1 MQFVH
6 SEEQQMIRASARELL
21 RGYSS
26 ERMRAAMQAPGAY
39 DAALWRQMSGEL
51 GWSGLA
57 LPEQYGGGG
66 LGWVELCILQEELGR
81 RLVASPFFA
90 TVALAASLVR
100 EAGSEAQREALL
112 RPIAA
117 GSVRIACALAGTDGR
132 PPPEGVSVHSSRG
145 PAA

>member
-1 MQFVH
+1 
-6 SEEQQMIRASARELL
+6 
-21 RGYSS
+21 
-26 ERMRAAMQAPGAY
+26 MQAPGAY
-39 DAALWRQMSGEL
+39 DAPLWRQMSGEL

-57 LPEQYGGGG
+57 IPEQYGGGG

-100 EAGSEAQREALL
+100 EAGSEAQREDT
-112 RPIAA
+112 AA
-117 GSVRIACALAGTDGR
+117 AHRGRQRAHRLCPGRQDGR
-132 PPPEGVSVHSSRG
+132 PPPEGVSVRSSSRG

>member
-26 ERMRAAMQAPGAY
+26 ERMRAAMRAPGAY
-39 DAALWRQMSGEL
+39 DAPLWRQMSGEL

-100 EAGSEAQREALL
+100 EAQYRVRHAAEALPLGRASALPGKAMRRMDLWRGL
-112 RPIAA
+112 R
-117 GSVRIACALAGTDGR
+117 
-132 PPPEGVSVHSSRG
+132 
-145 PAA
+145 